1 MSDAASPDAGATG
14 RVPIAHIFR
23 AFLTIGATSFG
34 GAIPYLRGSLVVR
47 ERWLEDKEFVEMLS
61 ISQSLPGL
69 NATNMAVLVGQKL
82 AGWGGA
88 TAGLAG
94 MCLPSAVLMYI
105 AGILYRLHGGH
116 PWTDAA
122 LKGVAAAAVG
132 LVLSTAVQLGRRSLA
147 THADLVFVALTIV
160 MVIRFHQSVLT
171 TLIAVGLL
179 AILWHRPRAGARAP
193 EAGSGAA

>member
-1 MSDAASPDAGATG
+1 MSDAASPVAGAAG

-23 AFLTIGATSFG
+23 AFLIIGATSFG
-34 GAIPYLRGSLVVR
+34 GAIPYLRGSLVIR
-47 ERWLEDKEFVEMLS
+47 ERWLEDREFVEMLS

-82 AGWGGA
+82 AGWAGA
-88 TAGLAG
+88 IAGLVG
-94 MCLPSAVLMYI
+94 MCLPAAVLMYI

-116 PWTDAA
+116 LWTDAA

-147 THADLVFVALTIV
+147 THADLVFVALTVV
-160 MVIRFHQSVLT
+160 MVIRLHQSVLT

-179 AILWHRPRAGARAP
+179 AILWHRPRTRAP
-193 EAGSGAA
+193 EAGSGAAL